1 MKKQCFVFSLLL
13 VLVLAACSKDD
24 LQSADKVDPS
34 EPQITYLPIEIG
46 DSLIIKGFN
55 TCYALNVY
63 KGTLPELVVKESG
76 YDKSYLYYIH
86 KAMVKVEEKEDKM
99 LFPVTDM
106 RMGYSTPEMT
116 DIGNYYSSIQ
126 DQNGRIF
133 LEIYTYLIHL
143 TKEQGGEDMDIWY
156 PCSPKEL
163 EWTAFEIERKNN

>member
-1 MKKQCFVFSLLL
+1 
-13 VLVLAACSKDD
+13 
-24 LQSADKVDPS
+24 
-34 EPQITYLPIEIG
+34 
-46 DSLIIKGFN
+46 
-55 TCYALNVY
+55 
-63 KGTLPELVVKESG
+63 
-76 YDKSYLYYIH
+76 
-86 KAMVKVEEKEDKM
+86 MVKVEEKEDKM

-126 DQNGRIF
+126 DRNGRIF